1 MTVKEIFDLRKQ
13 GKIEEAYEAIRPM
26 YAAHKGHYT
35 SLCMFWTASDIFKK
49 RLDEGRIDEA
59 RQIYQAMKRMLPYV
73 PREKRRESSTP
84 SLPWEKSETTAD
96 PAAAF
101 IQYAARRLGKLK
113 TDAAPEPQREETAP
127 TNPSDSS
134 DSCSKKEADSA
145 PCSRKEISAVSA
157 LSARD
162 KDNSSDSCSSKENS
176 AVSALS
182 VRNKDNSSDSC
193 SRKDI
198 SAVSAISARDKDNPS
213 ARDKEQPVVE
223 EEPLDDLSGHLVVGL
238 DEGMIRPAERLN
250 ISQLRVLEHIA
261 ANPGVAVPRI
271 VAALSIPAKS
281 VERHIAALT
290 ARHLIEHRGSKK
302 TGGYHPI
309 EEISE

>member
-73 PREKRRESSTP
+73 PREKCRESSTP

-113 TDAAPEPQREETAP
+113 TDAAPEPLREET
-127 TNPSDSS
+127 TPSNSS
-134 DSCSKKEADSA
+134 DSCSS
-145 PCSRKEISAVSA
+145 KEISAISA

-162 KDNSSDSCSSKENS
+162 KDNSSDSCSSKEIS
-176 AVSALS
+176 AVSAL
-182 VRNKDNSSDSC
+182 
-193 SRKDI
+193 
-198 SAVSAISARDKDNPS
+198 SARDKDNPS
-213 ARDKEQPVVE
+213 ARNKENPSARDKEQPVADE
-223 EEPLDDLSGHLVVGL
+223 DYSGHLVVSL
-238 DEGMIRPAERLN
+238 DEGVVRSDTDKASPKPQRLMEILQGEMSVREMMSAMELSSRDKFLKNHLTPALKAGLVEMTQPD
-250 ISQLRVLEHIA
+250 S
-261 ANPGVAVPRI
+261 P
-271 VAALSIPAKS
+271 KS
-281 VERHIAALT
+281 PTQRYRKVV
-290 ARHLIEHRGSKK
+290 K
-302 TGGYHPI
+302 
-309 EEISE
+309 